1 MSSNFYSVGLN
12 HVGAYQVSGVPY
24 LSSSAIP
31 TTQDE
36 SFRFQF
42 GSVTKKLIVKST
54 SNHDVRMHFAPYDL
68 TVVPTFDFTQ
78 GANTN
83 GNFFIILAGEQVE
96 FNLKCKEVFFSPT
109 TTSQTGE
116 VQLFAELTNIPAS
129 RMFDLEGLEG
139 ITQ

>member
-1 MSSNFYSVGLN
+1 MSSNIYSVGLN

-31 TTQDE
+31 AATDE

-42 GSVTKKLIVKST
+42 PTVAKKLIVKST
-54 SNHDVRMHFAPYDL
+54 SNHDVRMHFAPYNL
-68 TVVPTFDFTQ
+68 GVGPTFDFAQ
-78 GANTN
+78 DARTN
-83 GNFFIILAGEQVE
+83 DNFFIILAGSQVE
-96 FNLKCKEVFFSPT
+96 LNLKCKEVFFSPT
-109 TTSQTGE
+109 TNSQSGE

>member
-1 MSSNFYSVGLN
+1 MSSSFYSVGLN

-31 TTQDE
+31 AATDE

-42 GSVTKKLIVKST
+42 PTVAKKLIVKST
-54 SNHDVRMHFAPYDL
+54 SNHDVRMHFAPYNL
-68 TVVPTFDFTQ
+68 GVGPTFDFAQ
-78 GANTN
+78 DARTN
-83 GNFFIILAGEQVE
+83 DNFFIILAGSQVE
-96 FNLKCKEVFFSPT
+96 LNLKCKEVFFSPT
-109 TTSQTGE
+109 TNSQSGE

>member
-1 MSSNFYSVGLN
+1 MSSNIYSVGLN

-31 TTQDE
+31 AATDE

-42 GSVTKKLIVKST
+42 PTVAKKLIVKST

-68 TVVPTFDFTQ
+68 IVGPTFDFAQ
-78 GANTN
+78 DARTN
-83 GNFFIILAGEQVE
+83 DNFFIILAGSQVE
-96 FNLKCKEVFFSPT
+96 LNLKCKEVFFSPT
-109 TTSQTGE
+109 TNSQSGE